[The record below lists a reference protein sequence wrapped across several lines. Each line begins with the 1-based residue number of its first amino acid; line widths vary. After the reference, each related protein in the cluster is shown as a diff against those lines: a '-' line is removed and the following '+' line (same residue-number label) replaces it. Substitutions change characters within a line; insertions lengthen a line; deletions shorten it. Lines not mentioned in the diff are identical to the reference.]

1 MLLCLIAIFFT
12 SLNTSFGVGPDLP
25 KWKVGNW
32 WKFSIEISGDVL
44 DLVGTSTYTV
54 VSDDIDIHQN
64 GQDFNCYQIDVL
76 GSGTIYGNRMEGNWT
91 LTEQQYYLKS
101 DQSWVAIHSTYED
114 TVSFDDASNI
124 TPISLIADRKVTM
137 KIIINTTYNPPFE
150 ANKGF
155 PLTVGK
161 SWSAATTETSKIQT
175 MVNGDIELET
185 ESDSYTKTFLVLREE
200 SIIIPTGK
208 VETYAIKRTD
218 PDGVYAEG
226 YYCPEIGFD
235 VKTIEY
241 NSNGV
246 LQKNLELLSYEYQPI
261 IDDSHLLA
269 TLLPILVIVSIVV
282 ISAIVAIY
290 LFKKN
295 KNLQTLKN
303 DLVSKLKK
311 EGGKPPSTK

>member
-1 MLLCLIAIFFT
+1 MLLCLIASFFT
-12 SLNTSFGVGPDLP
+12 SLNTSFGVDPDLP
-25 KWKVGNW
+25 QWKVGNW
-32 WKFSIEISGDVL
+32 WKFNVEISGDVL

-64 GQDFNCYQIDVL
+64 AQDFNCYQIDVL
-76 GSGTIYGNRMEGNWT
+76 GSGTIYGNGMEGNWT

-101 DQSWVAIHSTYED
+101 DQSWVAIHSTFED
-114 TVSFDDASNI
+114 TVSFDDTPNV

-137 KIIINTTYNPPFE
+137 KIVVNTTYNPPFE

-161 SWSAATTETSKIQT
+161 SWFAATTETSKIQT
-175 MVNGDIELET
+175 MVNGDIESKT
-185 ESDSYTKTFLVLREE
+185 ESDAYTKTFLVLREE
-200 SIIIPTGK
+200 SIIIPTGE

-241 NSNGV
+241 NSNGT

-261 IDDSHLLA
+261 GDDSHLLA
-269 TLLPILVIVSIVV
+269 TILPILAIVSIIV
-282 ISAIVAIY
+282 ISAIAAIY
-290 LFKKN
+290 FLKKN
-295 KNLQTLKN
+295 KNFQTMKN
-303 DLVSKLKK
+303 DTVVS
-311 EGGKPPSTK
+311 